1 MKQAKYIL
9 FFIFSILL
17 TNVYSSEVSVED
29 FFKDSEFLS
38 QISPDGRYFATY
50 MEDKTTSRIV
60 IIERKVT
67 KSYAHSLVTICITE
81 GILLNNDRIGVAAA
95 KKFGSLANPI
105 EICLFF
111 AFNADCSKR

>member
-1 MKQAKYIL
+1 MKQKIYP

-29 FFKDSEFLS
+29 FFKDSNFPV

-60 IIERKVT
+60 IIERESNKIRMLT
-67 KSYAHSLVTICITE
+67 LLVMICITE
-81 GILLNNDRIGVAAA
+81 GI
-95 KKFGSLANPI
+95 FGSTTIGLV
-105 EICLFF
+105 
-111 AFNADCSKR
+111 